1 MCLRGDWGEGGRG
14 EKKAYMEERKVL
26 VIIDRRLRSTG
37 QKFDEGVIKLTQETK
52 IKQNHIILRNR
63 LHVQMCA
70 WYLLGG

>member
-1 MCLRGDWGEGGRG
+1 MCLRGDWGEGG
-14 EKKAYMEERKVL
+14 EKKAYMGEKKVL

-37 QKFDEGVIKLTQETK
+37 QKFDEGVIKLRQETK